1 MNDLIGGIGDAL
13 TFVNIVFV
21 ALGVLTGIVVGAIPG
36 LNGPMAIAL
45 ALPVTFY
52 LSPLGGIAYLI
63 GIMKGGT
70 FGGSI
75 SAILLNTPGSPEAAA
90 TAFDGYPLAQQGKG
104 LKAMKIALYSSV
116 TGDTFS
122 DLVLFVVAAPVAV
135 LSLMMGPPEMSAV
148 LIFSLTIIAGLSGK
162 SLIRGV
168 IAAVLGALVGTIG
181 LDPESALPRMTFG
194 FVDLDDGVSL
204 IPMTIGLLALSEILL
219 QIEAQVLGRTGVA
232 KRINPFG
239 KDIPRENKIVTYAEW
254 ISCQWTVARSALI
267 GTAIGALPGIGAVV
281 AGFLGY
287 ASAKRASK
295 NPDEFGTGKLEGI
308 AAVEAANSAVNGAN
322 LIPLLAIGVPGSL
335 TAAVLIGAF
344 LVHGIQPGPLIFK
357 DHARLIYGIFAAM
370 MVGNVFN
377 FLLGQFGLRFFAY
390 VVSFPNRIIH
400 PVVILLC
407 MAGAYATTNNMF
419 EVAIAL
425 IFAVVG
431 YFLRKLDFSFAAF
444 IIGFALTPQ
453 TELAVRQTVILYSD
467 HPADLLVHHPI
478 VVFFLALTAFAI
490 FRIARYQRANSRRLR
505 ESAMID
511 AETPVEIR
519 S

>member
-1 MNDLIGGIGDAL
+1 MNDLVAGIGDAL
-13 TFVNIVFV
+13 IWSNVIFI

-52 LSPLGGIAYLI
+52 LSPLGGMAYLI

-90 TAFDGYPLAQQGKG
+90 TAFDGYPLAQQGKA
-104 LKAMKIALYSSV
+104 LKAMKMALYASV
-116 TGDTFS
+116 FGDSFS
-122 DLVLFVVAAPVAV
+122 DVVLFLVAAPIAV
-135 LSLMMGPPEMSAV
+135 VSLMMGPPEMSAV
-148 LIFSLTIIAGLSGK
+148 LIFALTIIAGLSGR

-168 IAAVLGALVGTIG
+168 IAATLGGVVGTIG
-181 LDPESALPRMTFG
+181 LDPESTLPRLTFG
-194 FVDLDDGVSL
+194 FIDLDDGVSL
-204 IPMTIGLLALSEILL
+204 IPMAIGLLALSEIII
-219 QIEAQVLGRTGVA
+219 QIEAQVLGRAGVA

-239 KDIPRENKIVTYAEW
+239 KDVPRESKVVTWAEW
-254 ISCQWTVARSALI
+254 RENFRTILRSSLI
-267 GTAIGALPGIGAVV
+267 GTGIGALPGVGAVV

-287 ASAKRASK
+287 AAAKRASK
-295 NPDEFGTGKLEGI
+295 TPGLFGTGKLEGI
-308 AAVEAANSAVNGAN
+308 AAVEAANSAVSGAN

-344 LVHGIQPGPLIFK
+344 LVHGVQPGPLIFK

-370 MVGNVFN
+370 ALANVLN
-377 FLLGQFGLRFFAY
+377 FIIGQFGLRFFAY
-390 VVSFPNRIIH
+390 VVSFPNRVIH

-407 MAGAYATTNNMF
+407 IAGAYATTNNMF

-431 YFLRKLDFSFAAF
+431 YFMRKLDFSFAAF

-453 TELAVRQTVILYSD
+453 TELFVRQTVILYSD
-467 HPADLLVHHPI
+467 HPADLLFHHPI
-478 VVFFLALTAFAI
+478 VVFFLALTVYSI
-490 FRIARYQRANSRRLR
+490 WRIVKFQRAGML
-505 ESAMID
+505 
-511 AETPVEIR
+511 
-519 S
+519 

>member
-1 MNDLIGGIGDAL
+1 MSDILLGIGDAL
-13 TFVNIVFV
+13 TLYNVMFV
-21 ALGVLTGIVVGAIPG
+21 ALGVFTGIVVGAIPG

-75 SAILLNTPGSPEAAA
+75 AAILLNTPGSPEAAA
-90 TAFDGYPLAQQGKG
+90 TAFDGYPLAQKGKG
-104 LKAMKIALYSSV
+104 LKAMKMALYSSV

-122 DLVLFVVAAPVAV
+122 DLILFVVAAPIAV
-135 LSLMMGPPEMSAV
+135 VSLMMGPPEMSAV

-168 IAAVLGALVGTIG
+168 IAATLGAVVGTIG
-181 LDPESALPRMTFG
+181 LDPESALPRLTFG
-194 FVDLDDGVSL
+194 FVDLSDGISL
-204 IPMTIGLLALSEILL
+204 IPMTIGLLALSEILV
-219 QIEAQVLGRTGVA
+219 QIEAQVLGRAGIA
-232 KRINPFG
+232 KRINPFS
-239 KDIPRENKIVTYAEW
+239 KDVPRENKIVTFAEW
-254 ISCQWTVARSALI
+254 LSCQRTVARSALI

-287 ASAKRASK
+287 ASARRASK
-295 NPDEFGTGKLEGI
+295 TPEEFGKGKLEGI

-344 LVHGIQPGPLIFK
+344 LVHGIQPGPLIFQ

-370 MVGNVFN
+370 MIANVFN
-377 FLLGQFGLRFFAY
+377 FTIGQFGLRLFAF
-390 VVSFPNRIIH
+390 VVSFPNRVIYPI
-400 PVVILLC
+400 VILLC
-407 MAGAYATTNNMF
+407 LAGAYAGANSMF
-419 EVAIAL
+419 DVAIAL

-431 YFLRKLDFSFAAF
+431 YFMRKLDFSFAAF

-453 TELAVRQTVILYSD
+453 AELFIRQTVILYAD
-467 HPADLLVHHPI
+467 RPVDLLTGHPI
-478 VVFFLALTAFAI
+478 VLFFLALTVFSI
-490 FRIARYQRANSRRLR
+490 VRIVRYQRSLGRK
-505 ESAMID
+505 
-511 AETPVEIR
+511 
-519 S
+519 

>member
-1 MNDLIGGIGDAL
+1 MSDILLGVGDAL
-13 TFVNIVFV
+13 TFYNVVFV
-21 ALGVLTGIVVGAIPG
+21 ALGVFTGIVVGAIPG

-75 SAILLNTPGSPEAAA
+75 AAILLNTPGSPEAAA
-90 TAFDGYPLAQQGKG
+90 TAFDGYPLAQKGKG
-104 LKAMKIALYSSV
+104 LKAMKMALYSSV

-122 DLVLFVVAAPVAV
+122 DLILFVVAAPVAIV
-135 LSLMMGPPEMSAV
+135 SLMMGPPEMSAV
-148 LIFSLTIIAGLSGK
+148 LIFSLTIIAGLSGR

-168 IAAVLGALVGTIG
+168 IAATLGAVVGTIG
-181 LDPESALPRMTFG
+181 LDPESALPRLTFG
-194 FVDLDDGVSL
+194 FVDLSDGVSL
-204 IPMTIGLLALSEILL
+204 IPMTIGLLALSEILV
-219 QIEAQVLGRTGVA
+219 QIEAQMLGRAGVA
-232 KRINPFG
+232 KRINPFS
-239 KDIPRENKIVTYAEW
+239 KDIPRENKVVSFAEW
-254 ISCQWTVARSALI
+254 LSCQKTVARSALI

-295 NPDEFGTGKLEGI
+295 TPEEFGKGRLEGI

-370 MVGNVFN
+370 MVANVFN
-377 FLLGQFGLRFFAY
+377 FLIGQFGLRLFAF
-390 VVSFPNRIIH
+390 VVSFPNRVIYPI
-400 PVVILLC
+400 VILLC
-407 MAGAYATTNNMF
+407 IAGAYAGANSMF
-419 EVAIAL
+419 DVAIAL

-431 YFLRKLDFSFAAF
+431 YFMRKLDFSFAAF

-453 TELAVRQTVILYSD
+453 AELFIRQTVILY
-467 HPADLLVHHPI
+467 ADSPFDLFTNHPI
-478 VVFFLALTAFAI
+478 VLFFLALTVFSI
-490 FRIARYQRANSRRLR
+490 VRIVRYQQSLERK
-505 ESAMID
+505 
-511 AETPVEIR
+511 
-519 S
+519 

>member
-1 MNDLIGGIGDAL
+1 MGDVIAGIGDAL
-13 TFVNIVFV
+13 VWTNVIFI

-52 LSPLGGIAYLI
+52 LSPLGGLAYLI

-90 TAFDGYPLAQQGKG
+90 TAFDGYPLAKQGKA
-104 LKAMKIALYSSV
+104 LKAMKMALYASV
-116 TGDTFS
+116 FGDTFS
-122 DLVLFVVAAPVAV
+122 DIVLFAVAAPVAV
-135 LSLMMGPPEMSAV
+135 VSLMMGPPEMSAV

-168 IAAVLGALVGTIG
+168 IAAALGAVVGTIG
-181 LDPESALPRMTFG
+181 LDPESALPRLTFG

-204 IPMTIGLLALSEILL
+204 IPMTIGLLALSEILI
-219 QIEAQVLGRTGVA
+219 QIEAQVVYGVGHA
-232 KRINPFG
+232 SRINPFG
-239 KDIPRENKIVTYAEW
+239 KHLPREDKIVTWAEW
-254 ISCQWTVARSALI
+254 RDCFRTIIRSSLI
-267 GTAIGALPGIGAVV
+267 GTGIGALPGVGAVV

-287 ASAKRASK
+287 AAAKRASK
-295 NPDEFGTGKLEGI
+295 TPDQFGTGRLEGV
-308 AAVEAANSAVNGAN
+308 AAVEAANSAVSGAN

-335 TAAVLIGAF
+335 SAAVLIGAF
-344 LVHGIQPGPLIFK
+344 LVHGVQPGPLIFK

-370 MVGNVFN
+370 ALGNFFN
-377 FLLGQFGLRFFAY
+377 FIIGQFGLRFFAY
-390 VVSFPNRIIH
+390 VVSFPNRVIF

-407 MAGAYATTNNMF
+407 VAGAYATSNSMF
-419 EVAIAL
+419 EIAIAL

-431 YFLRKLDFSFAAF
+431 YFMRKLDFSFATF

-453 TELAVRQTVILYSD
+453 LELFVRQTVILYSD
-467 HPADLLVHHPI
+467 HPVDLLLHHPI
-478 VVFFLALTAFAI
+478 VAFFMALTVYAV
-490 FRIARYQRANSRRLR
+490 FRIVRRQRADSRSMQKASLSR
-505 ESAMID
+505 EA
-511 AETPVEIR
+511 T
-519 S
+519 

>member
-1 MNDLIGGIGDAL
+1 MHDLIAGIGDAL
-13 TFVNIVFV
+13 IWSNVVFT

-52 LSPLGGIAYLI
+52 LSPLGGMAYLI

-104 LKAMKIALYSSV
+104 LKAMKMALYSSV
-116 TGDTFS
+116 FGDSFS
-122 DLVLFVVAAPVAV
+122 DIVLFLVAAPIAV
-135 LSLMMGPPEMSAV
+135 VSLMMGPPEMSAV

-162 SLIRGV
+162 SLIRGI
-168 IAAVLGALVGTIG
+168 IAAGLGALVGTVG
-181 LDPESALPRMTFG
+181 LDPESALPRLTFG

-204 IPMTIGLLALSEILL
+204 IPMTIGLLALSEIII
-219 QIEAQVLGRTGVA
+219 QIEAQVLGRAGVA

-239 KDIPRENKIVTYAEW
+239 KDVPPEDKTVSWAEW
-254 ISCQWTVARSALI
+254 RACFRTVMRSTLI
-267 GTAIGALPGIGAVV
+267 GTGIGALPGVGAVV

-287 ASAKRASK
+287 AGAKRASK
-295 NPDEFGTGKLEGI
+295 HPEEFGTGKLEGV
-308 AAVEAANSAVNGAN
+308 AAVEAANSAVSGAN

-344 LVHGIQPGPLIFK
+344 LVHGVQPGPLIFK

-370 MVGNVFN
+370 ALANVFN
-377 FLLGQFGLRFFAY
+377 FLIGQFGLRAFAY
-390 VVSFPNRIIH
+390 VVSFPNRVIH
-400 PVVILLC
+400 PIVILLC
-407 MAGAYATTNNMF
+407 IAGAYATTNSMF

-453 TELAVRQTVILYSD
+453 TELYVRQTVILYSD
-467 HPADLLVHHPI
+467 HPLDLILHHPI
-478 VVFFLALTAFAI
+478 VVFFLALTVYAI
-490 FRIARYQRANSRRLR
+490 IRIIRHQRADARRLQMATAAPASG
-505 ESAMID
+505 EA
-511 AETPVEIR
+511 
-519 S
+519 